1 MLRTRLAL
9 LALAAGLSLTS
20 GCMNFPRPFGCG
32 FSGGCCCPPPA
43 GGCCPPADGCCDG
56 GLVSGYGGFGGVVG
70 TPCCSS
76 HAGPPGAVEGP
87 ILVPPNGMPPNGVL
101 PNGMPPNGVP
111 HNGVPPN
118 GVPPNGVP
126 PVGLENGGL
135 APNPNPRLVPLPQA
149 PVTPYTPTGR

>member
-20 GCMNFPRPFGCG
+20 GCMSWPRPFGCG
-32 FSGGCCCPPPA
+32 SSGGCCCPPAA
-43 GGCCPPADGCCDG
+43 GGCCEG

-87 ILVPPNGMPPNGVL
+87 IL
-101 PNGMPPNGVP
+101 MPPNGVP
-111 HNGVPPN
+111 HNGVPHN
-118 GVPPNGVP
+118 GMP

-135 APNPNPRLVPLPQA
+135 APNPNLRLVPLPQA
-149 PVTPYTPTGR
+149 PVTPYSPTGR